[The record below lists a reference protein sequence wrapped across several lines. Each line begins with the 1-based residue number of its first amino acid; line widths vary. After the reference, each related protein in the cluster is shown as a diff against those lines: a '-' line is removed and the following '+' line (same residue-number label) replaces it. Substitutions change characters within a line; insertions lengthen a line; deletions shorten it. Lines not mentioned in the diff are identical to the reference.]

1 MFLDIE
7 TTSTKGDTGQIT
19 AIGII
24 KDSRIEVKFVE
35 RPENEKE
42 VLEWFKKELTNC
54 DTIITWFGS
63 GFDIPYLLSRA
74 VINDI
79 DLHEIM
85 QIHSLD
91 LCRFCQEHFSLAKYS
106 LAEVAK
112 SLGIKKNTEIN
123 WKDMLVLYI
132 KAMNGNKKAKETI
145 IEHCKDDLDALKK
158 IYEKLEPYLLKTDSF
173 K

>member
-24 KDSRIEVKFVE
+24 KNGETEVKFAE
-35 RPENEKE
+35 KPENEKE

-54 DTIITWFGS
+54 DVVATWFGS
-63 GFDIPYLLSRA
+63 GFDIPYILSRA

-79 DLHEIM
+79 DLHELL
-85 QIHSLD
+85 QIPSLD
-91 LCRFCQEHFSLAKYS
+91 LCRFCQKYFSLAKYS

-112 SLGIKKNTEIN
+112 SLGIQKNTEIN
-123 WKDMLVLYI
+123 WKDMLTLYI
-132 KAMNGNKKAKETI
+132 KATNGDKKAKEI
-145 IEHCKDDLDALKK
+145 IMEHCKDDLNALEK
-158 IYEKLEPYLLKTDSF
+158 IYEKLEPYISLITTNR
-173 K
+173 